1 MREELE
7 QFMLKA
13 MLCGPGGTAISP
25 SQLPWLA
32 RLEASISGGT
42 IQVVVTHNSLGDGL
56 SESLRS
62 LCESPNQQP
71 LPTYVVIICTSK
83 MSGNEFCVLVL
94 GECTTHSRCLIQCAE
109 SEISNLCFMNTGK
122 YQARALG
129 EGTLTTSELL
139 KEISY
144 ELITGKDS
152 ILTSYFRS
160 ASQGESN
167 SAWLSQCFLPGHDIT
182 KSSLFLE
189 TQASVSQLTRKSFQ
203 AQTLCLP
210 QSFARK
216 KKSPLK
222 ATCIMN

>member
-1 MREELE
+1 MAASCSVRRPGFSSLCSILHVWVSASHSWVRSFAHPIFPKPHYFFLCLRTYILCFVFLSVSDSDKIPMREELE

-32 RLEASISGGT
+32 RLEASISGGN

-94 GECTTHSRCLIQCAE
+94 GECTTRSRCLDRMCRIWNQ
-109 SEISNLCFMNTGK
+109 
-122 YQARALG
+122 
-129 EGTLTTSELL
+129 
-139 KEISY
+139 
-144 ELITGKDS
+144 
-152 ILTSYFRS
+152 
-160 ASQGESN
+160 
-167 SAWLSQCFLPGHDIT
+167 
-182 KSSLFLE
+182 
-189 TQASVSQLTRKSFQ
+189 
-203 AQTLCLP
+203 
-210 QSFARK
+210 
-216 KKSPLK
+216 
-222 ATCIMN
+222 